1 MEGDRVSSF
10 NHFFAVFVAV
20 IMFNFLIY
28 LILRQYFFK
37 MTFLSFGLATCMI
50 QCNISFHVSDCCSP
64 SCLCQSVSELIQPTI
79 FIETSI
85 ERLNEFDL
93 CLHFLNTIER
103 LFKF

>member
-20 IMFNFLIY
+20 IMFNLLIY

-50 QCNISFHVSDCCSP
+50 QCNISCKRLLFAI
-64 SCLCQSVSELIQPTI
+64 LFMSVSQ
-79 FIETSI
+79 
-85 ERLNEFDL
+85 
-93 CLHFLNTIER
+93 
-103 LFKF
+103 

>member
-10 NHFFAVFVAV
+10 NHFFAVFVVV

-37 MTFLSFGLATCMI
+37 MTFLSFGLA
-50 QCNISFHVSDCCSP
+50 FHVSDCCSP

-79 FIETSI
+79 FIKTSI
-85 ERLNEFDL
+85 EQLNEFDL
-93 CLHFLNTIER
+93 CLHFLNTIEA
-103 LFKF
+103 F